1 MGRLLPLFL
10 GVFSTLHILGVYA
23 QTAPACVETCT
34 NEVRNKFADL
44 KCPDANAAPCFC
56 TNPTFSAAILECS
69 KAQCAATADN
79 VFTYLSSHF
88 CVGQPL
94 AKSDNTAAPS
104 SEASKTPTPSAHATT
119 STSAVPA
126 PETTSATSSSAIS
139 SSTTATP
146 SATSSMSAQS
156 TTTSATVE
164 TTGTSTKSSLPS
176 STSDS
181 AASAT
186 SSSAATEGSA
196 SKGLSQA
203 AIAGIGVGIGAA
215 VIAIAGIVICML
227 LKARRRKPG
236 RHGHNKDI
244 SKPLPG
250 PDRMYAQRDTNFR
263 RDRDHSME
271 KFGND
276 LEMTS
281 HRYEDM
287 VPRTQPRTLV

>member
-10 GVFSTLHILGVYA
+10 GVLSTLHILGVSA

-44 KCPDANAAPCFC
+44 KCSDANAAPCFC

-69 KAQCAATADN
+69 KPQCQATADN
-79 VFTYLSSHF
+79 VFTYLTSHF

-94 AKSDNTAAPS
+94 PKPDNTAAPS
-104 SEASKTPTPSAHATT
+104 SEASQTPTPSAHATT
-119 STSAVPA
+119 STSAVPE
-126 PETTSATSSSAIS
+126 PSSSAIS

-146 SATSSMSAQS
+146 AATTSMSTES
-156 TTTSATVE
+156 TPTSATVE
-164 TTGTSTKSSLPS
+164 TTGTPTKSSSPS

-181 AASAT
+181 APSAT
-186 SSSAATEGSA
+186 SSSAATEGSS

-236 RHGHNKDI
+236 RNGHNRDI

-250 PDRMYAQRDTNFR
+250 PDRMYAHRNTSFR
-263 RDRDHSME
+263 RNRDHSME